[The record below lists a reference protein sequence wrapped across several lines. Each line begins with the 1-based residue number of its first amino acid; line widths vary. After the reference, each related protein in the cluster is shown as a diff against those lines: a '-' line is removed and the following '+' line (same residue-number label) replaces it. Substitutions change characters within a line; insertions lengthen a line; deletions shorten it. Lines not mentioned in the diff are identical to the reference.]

1 MGILP
6 WFLFL
11 TMAALFGITAWR
23 MHVAE
28 RALRRAINLLD
39 QQVNYLRGMG
49 NLDARALRRAINLLD
64 QQVNYLRGMGNLD
77 ARIEADR
84 VLSLRN
90 TLYEPHA
97 VVNLIDGLVNQ
108 ARRGDR

>member
-28 RALRRAINLLD
+28 
-39 QQVNYLRGMG
+39 
-49 NLDARALRRAINLLD
+49 RALRRAINLLD

>member
-11 TMAALFGITAWR
+11 VMAVLFGITAWR

-28 RALRRAINLLD
+28 RALRRAVRLLE
-39 QQVNYLRGMG
+39 QQADYLRGLHT
-49 NLDARALRRAINLLD
+49 N
-64 QQVNYLRGMGNLD
+64 D

-84 VLSLRN
+84 LLALRN
-90 TLYEPHA
+90 TLWAPHA
-97 VVNLIDGLVNQ
+97 VVNLIDGLVDR
-108 ARRGDR
+108 ARRGDQ